1 MPFYLKNAYCRR
13 ESKSQLHSR
22 VQLFVTPWTV
32 AHQAPLSKEFSGQE
46 HWSGLPFPSPG
57 DFPNPGIKTGSPA
70 LQADSLP
77 TEPPGKP
84 LVGEGPG
91 ETPSAVRCLSHL
103 ISRFLTEIKRL
114 AKN

>member
-1 MPFYLKNAYCRR
+1 MTL
-13 ESKSQLHSR
+13 
-22 VQLFVTPWTV
+22 WTV
-32 AHQAPLSKEFSGQE
+32 ARQVPQSMDSPDKNTGVGSHSLLQGILPMQ
-46 HWSGLPFPSPG
+46 GL
-57 DFPNPGIKTGSPA
+57 NGSPA